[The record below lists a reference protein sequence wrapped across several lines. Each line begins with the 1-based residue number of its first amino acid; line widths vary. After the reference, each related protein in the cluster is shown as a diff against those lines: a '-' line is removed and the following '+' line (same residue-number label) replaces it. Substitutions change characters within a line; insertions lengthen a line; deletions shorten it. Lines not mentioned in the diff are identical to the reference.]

1 MPNSPRYT
9 TISVLKTDKMK
20 LDFVRAKR
28 SQPLSV
34 ILGELIEQEYERLF
48 GEKEVVYAD
57 TCLWTLHADGYYETQ
72 CGQAYTAFAEGLDE
86 NHYRYCPS
94 CGGTIVSASEVLAQM
109 EVVYIDAME
118 PSNSVPI
125 IGYIE

>member
-28 SQPLSV
+28 SQSLSV

-48 GEKEVVYAD
+48 GEKEVVY
-57 TCLWTLHADGYYETQ
+57 
-72 CGQAYTAFAEGLDE
+72 
-86 NHYRYCPS
+86 
-94 CGGTIVSASEVLAQM
+94 
-109 EVVYIDAME
+109 IDAME